1 MPPCSGVND
10 SDEGT
15 HQWQLLRPF
24 VDHRQPQAARL
35 DAAGRVNVGRGA
47 VGAVIA
53 CMKGASRA
61 VTNSGQPTNL
71 GYAAPPHL
79 ADDPDVRRRK
89 TLNIMILTTQV
100 PWN

>member
-1 MPPCSGVND
+1 MTAMKAPTSGSYCGHLWITV
-10 SDEGT
+10 S
-15 HQWQLLRPF
+15 LRRL
-24 VDHRQPQAARL
+24 VWTQPAALTSVAARL
-35 DAAGRVNVGRGA
+35 AQSSL
-47 VGAVIA
+47 
-53 CMKGASRA
+53 CMTGASRA
-61 VTNSGQPTNL
+61 VTNSGQPTSL